1 MGKFELLAPAGDLNR
16 LKIAILYGADAVFI
30 GGKIFSLRAKAS
42 NFTIEDIKEGVIF
55 AKKHNAKVYITVN
68 IVPQETDFNELDAY
82 LLDLDKANIDAI
94 IVSSITVLKRA
105 KELGCKYEVH
115 ISTQH
120 SIANSLSVDFFKSLG
135 ADRVVLARETSIED
149 ITTIKQKTN
158 FPLEVFIHGGVCS
171 SFSGRCTLSNF
182 MVNRDANKGGC
193 AHSCRWFYSLYKE
206 NSLLS
211 DDPFTIASY
220 DLMAIDYIPKLIDA
234 NIDSFKIE
242 GRMKSSYYIA
252 NIVRI
257 YRNLIDTYV
266 KNKSISKKELNNY
279 KKEILNF
286 ENRALSPV
294 FLNKNLKNQGI
305 LLDNGNSNPSQSFI
319 GFVLSESNKE
329 NFVIIE
335 QRNHF
340 KLNEK
345 VEIIG
350 PNNFKKT
357 FTIKEMYDIDGN
369 SLDVAKHAQQL
380 IKIKVP
386 FYIPKDSFIRKKGK

>member
-42 NFTIEDIKEGVIF
+42 NFTIEDIKEGVVF

-329 NFVIIE
+329 NFVLIE

>member
-120 SIANSLSVDFFKSLG
+120 SITNSLSVDFFKSLG

-211 DDPFTIASY
+211 DDPFTLASY

-294 FLNKNLKNQGI
+294 FLNKNLKNQGL

-329 NFVIIE
+329 NFVLIE

-357 FTIKEMYDIDGN
+357 FSIKEMYDIDGN

-386 FYIPKDSFIRKKGK
+386 CYIPKDSFIRKKGK

>member
-68 IVPQETDFNELDAY
+68 IVPQETDFNELDDY

-211 DDPFTIASY
+211 DDPFTLASY

-294 FLNKNLKNQGI
+294 FLNKNLKNQGL

-329 NFVIIE
+329 NFVLIE

-386 FYIPKDSFIRKKGK
+386 CYIPKDSFIRKKGK

>member
-82 LLDLDKANIDAI
+82 LLDLDKADIDAI

-211 DDPFTIASY
+211 DDPFTLASY

-294 FLNKNLKNQGI
+294 FLNKNLKNQGL

-329 NFVIIE
+329 NFVLIE

-369 SLDVAKHAQQL
+369 LLDVAKHAQQL

-386 FYIPKDSFIRKKGK
+386 CYIPKDSFIRKKGK